1 MKVIGILPFK
11 NEERFLPTYLS
22 NVQPVCDE
30 IIAIDDHSTD
40 NSRQI
45 MEDAGVIVKGYDDT
59 EKLKGGWTCG
69 LIRQH
74 LFNYAREAGG
84 THFVCLDADETFTS
98 NFVPIARD
106 IMSQLEPGEKVHM
119 QWLALW
125 KSYTAYR
132 DDYTLWSRNFKDF
145 IVADHPDLDYS
156 YGYMCEGRT
165 IGPNNDNTLRT
176 LEVEHGAVLHYQFA
190 CFNNFLLKQAW
201 CQVGELVQQGPS
213 ALASINAK
221 YSICYQD
228 DNVGMRTMPNEW
240 IVGIPEPPVPN
251 FDPEWK
257 EENFLR
263 ENLLPDIYRHFD
275 EYGVEYFRG
284 LNIWQIPQL
293 RERLD
298 G

>member
-132 DDYTLWSRNFKDF
+132 DDYTVWSRNFKDF

-240 IVGIPEPPVPN
+240 IAGIPEPPVPN

>member
-125 KSYTAYR
+125 KSYTKYR
-132 DDYTLWSRNFKDF
+132 HDTTVWSNNWKEF
-145 IVADHPDLDYS
+145 IVCDEPTLS
-156 YGYMCEGRT
+156 YNSNQHMHLGRT
-165 IGPNNDNTLRT
+165 PVAPNEVGDSRWIRFSNTD
-176 LEVEHGAVLHYQFA
+176 GAVMHFQFSA
-190 CFNNFLLKQAW
+190 YNNFQLKQSW
-201 CQVGELVQQGPS
+201 
-213 ALASINAK
+213 
-221 YSICYQD
+221 
-228 DNVGMRTMPNEW
+228 
-240 IVGIPEPPVPN
+240 
-251 FDPEWK
+251 
-257 EENFLR
+257 
-263 ENLLPDIYRHFD
+263 
-275 EYGVEYFRG
+275 FR
-284 LNIWQIPQL
+284 
-293 RERLD
+293 
-298 G
+298 